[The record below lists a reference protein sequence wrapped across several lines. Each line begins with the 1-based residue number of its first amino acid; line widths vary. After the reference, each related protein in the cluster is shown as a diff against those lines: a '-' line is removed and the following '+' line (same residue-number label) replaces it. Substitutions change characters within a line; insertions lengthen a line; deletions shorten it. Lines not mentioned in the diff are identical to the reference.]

1 MISTKFITKK
11 VKMWAMVSILVFV
24 LISMLVLG
32 STYSHGNTIAG
43 QPSVTWVSHTE
54 YWNDTGEVSTIVRLT
69 DFKGQPFSID
79 SCSVSIVGPDAAVI
93 LTDGAMSESAI
104 AGNWIRTD
112 PHPTVPGTYQQ
123 EVVCEYNSGK
133 EISTSQS
140 FHVGEGLSE
149 IKIVSSRSERIEN
162 NLRNVNVSLTGSIT
176 DGTGEIKTELTVVAA
191 SLDSALS
198 VLRNNL
204 SSQFDALGLD
214 AYETVL
220 ADFSLNV
227 SGQLDGHTE
236 VIITSLV
243 GINKSV
249 RQMLDGV
256 QDEVLATIN
265 SRFEA
270 LNVSFERLVIRV
282 TDIMES
288 SLVSLNY
295 SSNFLD
301 VEEDLVRL
309 KQFCTSEETQ
319 ESDLCVKLVAVE
331 GTVNSLKEDQ
341 DIYYNTLSQNTLSI
355 YDLLSVTIVESI
367 DSILA
372 TLNVIE
378 SQTADINETL
388 YEWREEEEGRIQISI
403 IS

>member
-198 VLRNNL
+198 ALRNNL